1 VDFAIEQEKETCNN
15 LIKILGMRIRK
26 LREQLESEADPEK
39 RARIQEDL
47 NQTLE
52 KQRENS
58 EKLSELLKKT
68 VNNEDAVVEISGEV
82 VPGTIIEICHIGFP
96 VTEPLHRVRI
106 KLEQGMI
113 ITGPLC

>member
-39 RARIQEDL
+39 HARIQEEL

-58 EKLSELLKKT
+58 EKLTELLKKT
-68 VNNEDAVVEISGEV
+68 VHNGDAVVEVSGEV
-82 VPGTIIEICHIGFP
+82 VPGTIIEICHIAFP
-96 VTEPLHRVRI
+96 VIEPLHRVRI
-106 KLEQGMI
+106 RLEQGLVVA
-113 ITGPLC
+113 GPLC